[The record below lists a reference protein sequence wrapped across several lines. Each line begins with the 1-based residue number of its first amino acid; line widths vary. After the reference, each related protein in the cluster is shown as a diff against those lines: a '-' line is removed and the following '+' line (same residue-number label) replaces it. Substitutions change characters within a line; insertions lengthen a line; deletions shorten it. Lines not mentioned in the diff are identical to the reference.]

1 MPSSIRLSTSI
12 LLSLMLLGGST
23 PAVATLPD
31 HAEAP
36 AATPAERTSQKN
48 SLRLPHGDEPDVMI
62 VAHRGQW
69 RSHPEN
75 SVPGIVRAIEDGA
88 DIVEIDLAR
97 TVDGHLV
104 LMHDAT
110 VDRTTDGSGRV
121 EDMTLAELRTLHLRE
136 GQGNGP
142 APVTDLTVPTF
153 SEALSAVSGRNA
165 LLNIDKGWEYRDQL
179 AAEIEAA
186 GMESHIL
193 MKGAPT
199 ADDANVVM
207 TEHPDIQLMHALSG
221 DQAAEYAK
229 FTTHTP
235 AVVAAPE
242 GMRDE
247 VGAETDLWGNS
258 LAYAIGGPYTD
269 EASLRDPGLG
279 WQHLADDGIDV
290 IQTDNVRMMAA
301 WRDGV
306 DVTRIGMTPQS
317 IRVQA
322 EDFLDEPG
330 LYRETTPEN
339 LCGNRAIRRVASA
352 VDACDLDGAHVVQYI
367 HDDEYFTLE
376 VEVER
381 PGTYFLTMR
390 HSSDTESGGTVTAT
404 AGDGPARTT
413 SLRNTTHNRA
423 FTVSDLGRYRLDR
436 GTHRIRMEFEHPDY
450 MSVDWIQFDRGP
462 LRDGGLLR

>member
-1 MPSSIRLSTSI
+1 MLSSTRLSTS
-12 LLSLMLLGGST
+12 LLLALSLLGG
-23 PAVATLPD
+23 A
-31 HAEAP
+31 AP
-36 AATPAERTSQKN
+36 ASAEPSAPPMSSTDSTEEEAMPRN
-48 SLRLPHGDEPDVMI
+48 SLRLPHGDEPEVMI

-75 SVPGIVRAIEDGA
+75 SVPGIVRAIQDGA
-88 DIVEIDLAR
+88 DIVEIDLAL
-97 TVDGHLV
+97 TKDGHLV

-121 EDMTLAELRTLHLRE
+121 EDMTLAELRALRLRE

-142 APVTDLTVPTF
+142 APLTDLTVPTF
-153 SEALSAVSGRNA
+153 AEALQAVSGRNA
-165 LLNIDKGWEYRDQL
+165 LLNIDKGWEHRDQL

-186 GMESHIL
+186 DMESHIL

-199 ADDANVVM
+199 ADHANAFM
-207 TEHPDIQLMHALSG
+207 AEHPDIQLMHALSG

-229 FTTHTP
+229 FTTRVP

-306 DVTRIGMTPQS
+306 DLTRVGMTSQS
-317 IRVQA
+317 LRVQA

-330 LYRETTPEN
+330 LHLETTPEN
-339 LCGNRAIRRVASA
+339 LCGARAIRRVASP

-367 HDDEYFTLE
+367 HDGEYFTLE

-381 PGTYFLTMR
+381 PGTYFLTVR
-390 HSSDTESGGTVTAT
+390 HSSDTEPGGKVTAA

-436 GTHRIRMEFEHPDY
+436 GTHRIRLEFEHPDY
-450 MSVDWIQFDRGP
+450 MSVDWIQLDRGP
-462 LRDGGLLR
+462 MRDGGLLR